1 MYARVT
7 TYQADPARLEELRTK
22 LPDIKEKLEE
32 MDGLEDWY
40 TVWRADGQ
48 GVVFT
53 VYKDKE
59 AADASLNE
67 VRSIWAILSRLLY
80 GVPKV
85 ENFDNVE
92 TLEDWGVSPHTT
104 REILAGGS
112 SGLDPRFI
120 GRW

>member
-1 MYARVT
+1 MAF
-7 TYQADPARLEELRTK
+7 A
-22 LPDIKEKLEE
+22 
-32 MDGLEDWY
+32 
-40 TVWRADGQ
+40 
-48 GVVFT
+48 VVRQ
-53 VYKDKE
+53 E

-120 GRW
+120 GRWMRRRLWWRDVSEAPE